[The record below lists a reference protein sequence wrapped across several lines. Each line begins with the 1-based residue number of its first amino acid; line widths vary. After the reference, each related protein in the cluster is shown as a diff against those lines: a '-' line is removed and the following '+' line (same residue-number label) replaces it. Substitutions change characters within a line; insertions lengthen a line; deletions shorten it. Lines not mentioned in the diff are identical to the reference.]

1 MSYPLTERNER
12 HSRIHAMVLAVA
24 LHLALGAVFYLY
36 TVEETA
42 PQLKKPEPVKQEQKS
57 LPQPQAKTA
66 SLR

>member
-12 HSRIHAMVLAVA
+12 HSRIHAMVLAVS
-24 LHLALGAVFYLY
+24 LHLALGVLLYLY
-36 TVEETA
+36 TSEESA
-42 PQLKKPEPVKQEQKS
+42 PQLKKQEPVKKEEKS